1 MLLKLLLI
9 QEHCNGKEKG
19 NCNTEKGKS
28 LSNILQQSQ
37 ELQPGVCPVAE
48 VVNARLDL
56 CPARLLQQEPWRNAH
71 LGFLLNPKKRGT
83 RIRKFSPSK
92 WISGQG

>member
-9 QEHCNGKEKG
+9 QQHCNGKEKG

-56 CPARLLQQEPWRNAH
+56 CPARVIATRAMEKCTS
-71 LGFLLNPKKRGT
+71 GFSFKSKKKRD
-83 RIRKFSPSK
+83 
-92 WISGQG
+92 